1 MFFICTAQIISYTLS
16 SEKQKI
22 EENEIDNYHEKL
34 VALANKVQQERIA
47 HLVANDLA
55 CEANRIN
62 AVTSIKVG
70 KKYDKIDVGH
80 SGTLMVVK
88 TTGEVFG
95 VKAYGVIHKGHAYGT
110 LDTIDDWY
118 WGLYYPV
125 KLTGWIIKSDV
136 DQSYV
141 VSDTQCTYRIQEATV
156 FMSKQV
162 LELAD
167 EASQVIKVELDRD
180 GKPLRRA

>member
-1 MFFICTAQIISYTLS
+1 
-16 SEKQKI
+16 
-22 EENEIDNYHEKL
+22 
-34 VALANKVQQERIA
+34 
-47 HLVANDLA
+47 
-55 CEANRIN
+55 
-62 AVTSIKVG
+62 
-70 KKYDKIDVGH
+70 
-80 SGTLMVVK
+80 MV
-88 TTGEVFG
+88 
-95 VKAYGVIHKGHAYGT
+95 
-110 LDTIDDWY
+110 L
-118 WGLYYPV
+118 GLYYPV